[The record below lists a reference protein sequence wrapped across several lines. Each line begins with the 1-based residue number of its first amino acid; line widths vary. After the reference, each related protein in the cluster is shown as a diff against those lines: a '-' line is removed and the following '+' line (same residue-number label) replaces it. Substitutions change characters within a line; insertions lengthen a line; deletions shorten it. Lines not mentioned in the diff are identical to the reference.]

1 MVLPGN
7 TITQSAKATKRFGA
21 EFGHTVLKSG
31 IELPNVLCLWGE
43 LGSGKTT
50 FTQGLAKGFGITSRL
65 LSPTFIIVR
74 RYDIPKTEK
83 VLYHLDLY
91 RMQGNADIEG
101 LGFTD
106 MLTDPNAFVVIEWP
120 ELLENF
126 LPEKRI
132 DIRFGVLSSGDHEI
146 TIRS

>member
-1 MVLPGN
+1 MSV
-7 TITQSAKATKRFGA
+7 TKSAEETQRLGAKFGRPLL
-21 EFGHTVLKSG
+21 EKGRSG
-31 IELPNVLCLWGE
+31 LSKIVCLWGE

-50 FTQGLAKGFGITSRL
+50 FTQGLAKGLRITNRL

-74 RYDIPKTEK
+74 RYEIPKTSN
-83 VLYHLDLY
+83 VLYHMDLY

-106 MLTDPNAFVVIEWP
+106 MLTDPNALVVIEWP
-120 ELLENF
+120 ERLGNLL
-126 LPEKRI
+126 PDKRI
-132 DIRFGVLSSGDHEI
+132 DIRFGVLSNGDHEI